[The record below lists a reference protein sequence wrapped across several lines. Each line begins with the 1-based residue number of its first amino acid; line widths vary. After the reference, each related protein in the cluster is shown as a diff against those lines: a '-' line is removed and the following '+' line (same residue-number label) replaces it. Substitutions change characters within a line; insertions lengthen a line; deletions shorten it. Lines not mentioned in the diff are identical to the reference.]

1 MKFCAVCVTAD
12 GLGGGTTGG
21 AENQVALLL
30 SHLVSRG
37 HEATLVVPGLAD
49 LPSMRQG
56 VRILSGWDPQ
66 PGVRGLRA
74 FTYRL
79 PRLRQVLREVAA
91 DAYYVRGFSFFAPS
105 LVSAAR
111 SARGASLLALASDAD
126 LHPRRDALAGDRG
139 SLYDRLRNGR
149 TASLYYQRRGL
160 SRATRVISQTT
171 GQLEECGRLG
181 LSAVRIAGIVEEPP
195 PPVAGP
201 DDGADVIW
209 VGSLSRWKGVDALAG
224 LVAALPEVRFEVV
237 GPRRNNV
244 AATTLDR
251 VLRAANVRYLGELP
265 HAAAWERM
273 RPARLLVNTSP
284 LEGFSNTM
292 LEAWAVGTPVVSLA
306 ANPDELLAANP
317 DVLPPADP
325 DDLPAAGRSPGRR
338 SAALGLCAGGSPAA
352 LLDMVRRLLDDE
364 EGRRAAG
371 RRAIDYVRSFHS
383 PAAVCRSFEELVG
396 IVQAAPGDLGS

>member
-1 MKFCAVCVTAD
+1 VCLTAD
-12 GLGGGTTGG
+12 GLGEGTTGG

-49 LPSMRQG
+49 PPSTRQG
-56 VRILSGWDPQ
+56 VRVLSGWDPQ

-79 PRLRQVLREVAA
+79 PLLRQVLRKVAA
-91 DAYYVRGFSFFAPS
+91 DAYYVRGFSYFAPS

-111 SARGASLLALASDAD
+111 DAAGASLLALASDAD
-126 LHPRRDALAGDRG
+126 LRLRREASGGDRG
-139 SLYDRLRNGR
+139 SLYQRLFSGR

-160 SRATRVISQTT
+160 SRATRVIAQTT

-181 LSAVRIAGIVEEPP
+181 LPAVRIANIVEEPP
-195 PPVAGP
+195 SPWPVAGP
-201 DDGADVIW
+201 DDDADVIW
-209 VGSLSRWKGVDALAG
+209 VGSLSLWKGVDALAA
-224 LVAALPEVRFEVV
+224 LAAALPEVRFEVV
-237 GPRRNNV
+237 GPRRDTV

-251 VLRAANVRYLGELP
+251 LLLAANVRYLGEMP

-273 RPARLLVNTSP
+273 RRARLLANTSP
-284 LEGFSNTM
+284 LEGFSNAM

-306 ANPDELLAANP
+306 ANPDDLLAANS
-317 DVLPPADP
+317 
-325 DDLPAAGRSPGRR
+325 DDLPAAGRSPERR

-352 LLDMVRRLLDDE
+352 LVDMVRGLLNDE

-371 RRAIDYVRSFHS
+371 RRAIDYVRSVHS
-383 PAAVCRSFEELVG
+383 PAAVCLSFEELVG
-396 IVQAAPGDLGS
+396 GAQTAPGDPGS